1 MNLIITN
8 IGRRG
13 YLVDFVKESPAFC
26 GKVFVSDC
34 DISASG
40 LYSNHDGSFL
50 LPRPADDKKRYIN
63 ELIKVCLEN
72 EINLVMPIIDPEI
85 YILSQY
91 VEALKE
97 KGIRVVVSDWN
108 VLNICYNKKCMNDFL
123 KKIDISF
130 PETFYSIYELENAIN
145 EKGVRF
151 PVILKPIY
159 GSGSIETYQADTLE
173 QVKSLFHEGMM
184 IQKKVGGD
192 EYGIDIF
199 NSFEG
204 VPLRCIVKKKISMR
218 SGETDKSVSVID
230 GRIESTALKIAENLK
245 HVANLDCDLICENGK
260 IYCIDLNPRFGGGY
274 PATHVIGVNLIDV
287 LLQLCKGQN
296 IEPCFRNYQS
306 NILVMKEITLRK
318 TVLKDY
324 EK

>member
-1 MNLIITN
+1 
-8 IGRRG
+8 
-13 YLVDFVKESPAFC
+13 
-26 GKVFVSDC
+26 
-34 DISASG
+34 
-40 LYSNHDGSFL
+40 
-50 LPRPADDKKRYIN
+50 
-63 ELIKVCLEN
+63 
-72 EINLVMPIIDPEI
+72 
-85 YILSQY
+85 
-91 VEALKE
+91 
-97 KGIRVVVSDWN
+97 
-108 VLNICYNKKCMNDFL
+108 
-123 KKIDISF
+123 
-130 PETFYSIYELENAIN
+130 
-145 EKGVRF
+145 
-151 PVILKPIY
+151 
-159 GSGSIETYQADTLE
+159 
-173 QVKSLFHEGMM
+173 
-184 IQKKVGGD
+184 
-192 EYGIDIF
+192 
-199 NSFEG
+199 
-204 VPLRCIVKKKISMR
+204 MR

>member
-91 VEALKE
+91 V
-97 KGIRVVVSDWN
+97 
-108 VLNICYNKKCMNDFL
+108 
-123 KKIDISF
+123 
-130 PETFYSIYELENAIN
+130 IN

-159 GSGSIETYQADTLE
+159 GSGSIETYQADTIE